1 MLYALRA
8 PLPTVE
14 GKELPKR
21 LLVAKWGRNE
31 APSKDV
37 FFFVNETTAREL
49 PRNQIA
55 LGFDAPAL
63 DFEHNTLPGTD
74 AYKADKEPRNIAAT
88 GAFSVVAGEGLY
100 FTPARWT
107 PEGEKSVLGGHH
119 PDLSGALKFNDKKEV
134 IFGHSVALCRHG
146 SVPEMQVFPLSAT
159 LSDQIA
165 ALSADPTA
173 THFPPMNHKELL
185 CAIIG
190 LSASATDA
198 EIAASSKAHAAT
210 LAGITAFSTELTKAT
225 TTVAAMQKRL
235 DDSERAHVV
244 ALAVRDGKIIPLS
257 AGELPLDIFKK
268 IVAELPADQV
278 PLTQRTPEGVKAFS
292 ASTTVIANSAD
303 EEVRK
308 TLGVSREKWDAAN
321 KA

>member
-1 MLYALRA
+1 MLFALRA

-31 APSKDV
+31 APSKGIT
-37 FFFVNETTAREL
+37 FFVNETTMREL
-49 PRNQIA
+49 PRNQKA

-63 DFEHNTLPGTD
+63 DFEHNTLPGTP
-74 AYKADKEPRNIAAT
+74 AYEADKEPRNIAAT

-100 FTPARWT
+100 YSPTRWT

-119 PDLSGALKFNDKKEV
+119 PDLSGALKFNDKSEV

-165 ALSADPTA
+165 ALSADPST
-173 THFPPMNHKELL
+173 THFPPMNYKELL

-198 EIAASSKAHAAT
+198 EISTASKNHAAT
-210 LAGITAFSTELTKAT
+210 LAGVTGFSTELKSAKDGL
-225 TTVAAMQKRL
+225 AAMQKRL
-235 DDSERAHVV
+235 DDSERANIT

-257 AGELPLDIFKK
+257 AKELPLEAFKTL
-268 IVAELPADQV
+268 VGELERDRV
-278 PLTQRTPEGVKAFS
+278 PLDKRTPEGVQAFT
-292 ASTTVIANSAD
+292 ASGVQVKNGAD
-303 EEVRK
+303 EEVRIG
-308 TLGVSREKWDAAN
+308 LGLSKAQWD